1 MKDLTYAFAQLK
13 FNPEDYEQLLPL
25 VKKVTDAARKLKED
39 KYIESSHRMHQFQ
52 VIMRELTEKLHQA
65 DFLSCLKEEKE
76 HKKFWA
82 TVDLKALVQWKI

>member
-1 MKDLTYAFAQLK
+1 LK
-13 FNPEDYEQLLPL
+13 FNPEDYELLLPL
-25 VKKVTDAARKLKED
+25 VKKVIDAALTLKED

>member
-1 MKDLTYAFAQLK
+1 
-13 FNPEDYEQLLPL
+13 
-25 VKKVTDAARKLKED
+25 
-39 KYIESSHRMHQFQ
+39 MHQFQ